1 MRTNTNNSFSCSY
14 IRELNE
20 LEAEGYTQEEAL
32 AIMTFWGS
40 SESEALIQEVE
51 DISKRI
57 ENLKTQG
64 MTQEQALE
72 EVKPLLSKENV

>member
-1 MRTNTNNSFSCSY
+1 M
-14 IRELNE
+14 
-20 LEAEGYTQEEAL
+20 A
-32 AIMTFWGS
+32 FWGS
-40 SESEALIQEVE
+40 PESEALIQEVE